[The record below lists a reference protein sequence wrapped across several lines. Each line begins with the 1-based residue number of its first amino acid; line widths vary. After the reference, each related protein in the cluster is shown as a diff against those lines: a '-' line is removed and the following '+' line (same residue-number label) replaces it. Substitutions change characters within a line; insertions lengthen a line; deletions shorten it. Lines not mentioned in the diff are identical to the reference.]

1 MFPTNDRSIHK
12 GIPLTLTCGVHWL
25 VRHPRHGFEFYRAPI
40 LPPKPKPI
48 ARNVPPT
55 PRAKGPPAPATPS
68 LQGICENLP
77 QLPISMAP
85 TLALSPP
92 VHLSP
97 FLSAPRLHRRPPT
110 RSCHLVDDA
119 ERIGAASPSTMLIA
133 PDLLQH

>member
-1 MFPTNDRSIHK
+1 MFPTNGHSIHK

-55 PRAKGPPAPATPS
+55 HRAKGPPAPATPS

-77 QLPISMAP
+77 QLPTSMAR
-85 TLALSPP
+85 SPDLP
-92 VHLSP
+92 PLRRIPSH
-97 FLSAPRLHRRPPT
+97 RLCYNIDDGRLT
-110 RSCHLVDDA
+110 RSA
-119 ERIGAASPSTMLIA
+119 TPFMNPMA
-133 PDLLQH
+133 PDLLHSRRPVPPHRI